1 MRARFARALASG
13 AALAV
18 CAALTPLA
26 SPAAP
31 KAVIGAP
38 DPLALDILKELIE
51 INSTDTPA
59 GNVTTAAEAMRK
71 RLLDAGF
78 PEADLALLGPNER
91 KKNLVVRYHGTGK
104 HKPIL
109 LNGHLDVVE
118 ARREDWTTDPFRFV
132 EQGGY
137 FYGRGT
143 QDMKSADAIMVTTLI
158 RLRKEHFQPSR
169 DIILALTADEE
180 GGSFNGVDW
189 LMHNHRDLL
198 DAEYM
203 IDEDTNSVI
212 AEHGVPQ
219 FFEMDGTEKIYADY
233 QLTVTN
239 AGGHSSEPVPD
250 NAIYILADGLRR
262 LGRFAFPFELNNVT
276 RSYYERMSGIETGQR
291 AADMKAIL
299 LSPPDKQAIE
309 RLSRDPID
317 NAIQR
322 TTCVATR
329 LEGGHANNALPQKA
343 QAVVNCRILPGH
355 TPEEVRQDLIAILGN
370 PSIVVRYITAVGKIA
385 DQAPA
390 DKGFAPATPNPDL
403 MQPLEKVVGTVWPGL
418 VVVPTMAV
426 GASDAVYSTA
436 AGIPTFG
443 LGGIAVDRDDQRMHG
458 RDERVRIQSFYTA
471 NEFTYRL
478 VKALTTH

>member
-1 MRARFARALASG
+1 
-13 AALAV
+13 
-18 CAALTPLA
+18 
-26 SPAAP
+26 
-31 KAVIGAP
+31 
-38 DPLALDILKELIE
+38 
-51 INSTDTPA
+51 
-59 GNVTTAAEAMRK
+59 
-71 RLLDAGF
+71 
-78 PEADLALLGPNER
+78 
-91 KKNLVVRYHGTGK
+91 
-104 HKPIL
+104 
-109 LNGHLDVVE
+109 
-118 ARREDWTTDPFRFV
+118 
-132 EQGGY
+132 
-137 FYGRGT
+137 
-143 QDMKSADAIMVTTLI
+143 
-158 RLRKEHFQPSR
+158 
-169 DIILALTADEE
+169 
-180 GGSFNGVDW
+180 
-189 LMHNHRDLL
+189 MHNHRDLL

>member
-1 MRARFARALASG
+1 MRARSARAVVG

-18 CAALTPLA
+18 CAFTPLA

-31 KAVIGAP
+31 KPVVGAP
-38 DPLALDILKELIE
+38 DPLALDIFTELIE
-51 INSTDTPA
+51 INSTDTPP
-59 GNVTTAAEAMRK
+59 GNVTPAAEAMRK

-78 PEADLALLGPNER
+78 PPSDLVLDGPNER
-91 KKNLVVRYHGTGK
+91 KKNLVVRLHGTGK

-109 LNGHLDVVE
+109 LNGHLDVVA
-118 ARREDWTTDPFRFV
+118 ARREDWTTDPFKFV
-132 EQGGY
+132 TQGGY

-180 GGSFNGVDW
+180 GGSFNGVAW
-189 LMHNHRDLL
+189 LMHNHRELV

-203 IDEDTNSVI
+203 IDEDTNSVV

-250 NAIYILADGLRR
+250 NAIYILAEGLRR
-262 LGRFAFPFELNNVT
+262 LGRFQFPFELNNVT
-276 RSYYERMSGIETGQR
+276 RSYYERMAGIESGQR
-291 AADMKAIL
+291 AADMKAIVQ
-299 LSPPDKQAIE
+299 SPPDQQAIE
-309 RLSRDPID
+309 RLARDPID
-317 NAIQR
+317 NAMQR

-355 TPEEVRQDLIAILGN
+355 TAEEIRQDLIAVLGN
-370 PSIVVRYITAVGKIA
+370 PSIVVRYITAEGQIA

-390 DKGFAPATPNPDL
+390 DRGFAPATPNAEL
-403 MQPLEKVVGTVWPGL
+403 LQPLEKLVGTMWPGL

-443 LGGIAVDRDDQRMHG
+443 LGGIAIDRDDQRMHG
-458 RDERVRIQSFYTA
+458 RDERVGSQSFYTA